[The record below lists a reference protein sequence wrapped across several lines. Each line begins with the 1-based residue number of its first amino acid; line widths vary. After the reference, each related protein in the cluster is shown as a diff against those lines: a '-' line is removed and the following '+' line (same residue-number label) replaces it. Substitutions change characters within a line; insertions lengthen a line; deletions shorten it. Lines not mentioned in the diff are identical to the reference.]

1 MMVSIILMIVI
12 GLVMLVI
19 GILVGYIL
27 RKSIGEKTIGNAE
40 QKAKNMI
47 LDAENRAET
56 VKKELVLEAK
66 EEAHRQRNDLE
77 KEIRERRNEIQ
88 KSERRLIQK
97 EESIDRKLE
106 NIEKKEESIINK
118 EKSITNKQQ
127 EMDKVLKRQL
137 DELEKI
143 SGYRKLPSL
152 RKRFTA
158 AVTLSTTISISSISL
173 NRPKLNRSAPSISLS
188 FNPMAPSTWLC
199 PFLLDEHAEP
209 VDTYIPSC
217 SKVWSSTSPRVPRNE
232 IFRMEL
238 QH

>member
-1 MMVSIILMIVI
+1 MVSIILMIVI

-40 QKAKNMI
+40 QKAKNLI

-143 SGYRKLPSL
+143 SGY
-152 RKRFTA
+152 
-158 AVTLSTTISISSISL
+158 ST
-173 NRPKLNRSAPSISLS
+173 
-188 FNPMAPSTWLC
+188 
-199 PFLLDEHAEP
+199 EHAREIILQK
-209 VDTYIPSC
+209 VEKEARSDAAALYKDIE
-217 SKVWSSTSPRVPRNE
+217 SKAKEDADKKAKGDHHWSDPA
-232 IFRMEL
+232 L
-238 QH
+238 CC

>member
-77 KEIRERRNEIQ
+77 KEIREPEKRNSEIGTQ
-88 KSERRLIQK
+88 TDPE

-143 SGYRKLPSL
+143 SGYSTEHAREIILQKVEKEARSDAAALYKDIESKAKKMQT
-152 RKRFTA
+152 RKRKK
-158 AVTLSTTISISSISL
+158 SSL
-173 NRPKLNRSAPSISLS
+173 ERSSVVLPITWQ
-188 FNPMAPSTWLC
+188 NPRYL
-199 PFLLDEHAEP
+199 
-209 VDTYIPSC
+209 
-217 SKVWSSTSPRVPRNE
+217 
-232 IFRMEL
+232 
-238 QH
+238 

>member
-106 NIEKKEESIINK
+106 NIEKLEQLRAIDNGHKIAMIKVIS
-118 EKSITNKQQ
+118 KSFGIDTQ
-127 EMDKVLKRQL
+127 EDLNNALK
-137 DELEKI
+137 
-143 SGYRKLPSL
+143 
-152 RKRFTA
+152 
-158 AVTLSTTISISSISL
+158 
-173 NRPKLNRSAPSISLS
+173 
-188 FNPMAPSTWLC
+188 
-199 PFLLDEHAEP
+199 
-209 VDTYIPSC
+209 
-217 SKVWSSTSPRVPRNE
+217 
-232 IFRMEL
+232 IFKK
-238 QH
+238 